1 MPVDMAVEEPDARV
15 VGLESD
21 HEVAQRS
28 HHECVS
34 PHWHCRKGRFIA
46 GVPVAL
52 IFLRP
57 NNSLEIMPMQ
67 MKRMLPGII
76 VIKDDLDDLIFFK
89 DECIGVIAINGR
101 I

>member
-1 MPVDMAVEEPDARV
+1 
-15 VGLESD
+15 
-21 HEVAQRS
+21 
-28 HHECVS
+28 
-34 PHWHCRKGRFIA
+34 
-46 GVPVAL
+46 
-52 IFLRP
+52 
-57 NNSLEIMPMQ
+57 MQ